1 MTAKRKTLIICLSC
15 VAVLT
20 ASWFSGICGYLS
32 YSFILPRLLP
42 FDCGHG
48 LQITALSQGYINP
61 DQTNGAIL
69 TISSDHLASI
79 LAAFSRKARLLPPG
93 LIHDGM
99 LITGTWSPGN
109 NSPAGKDVLPFCIAI
124 SGKTSEH
131 PPSLKCRY
139 SVNAVNRLISESMTK
154 KTAGKK
160 DRGWIFGKYDL
171 DQYIRFST
179 FHLYSQTNIVAS
191 AQTRRFPFI
200 ATGEVRYEFEDGL
213 LRARTTPRV
222 KMRGAIELQVF
233 RYDDKF
239 SLWYDIIIDDLD
251 ADVSN
256 LPPFLDRKV
265 AGDLKQ
271 KLSKNLNSNR
281 KKDKFAKKNFHNT
294 IPIMD
299 IIVELI
305 LIEQ

>member
-20 ASWFSGICGYLS
+20 ASWFSGICGYFS

-42 FDCGHG
+42 LDCGHG
-48 LQITALSQGYINP
+48 LQITALSQGRINP
-61 DQTNGAIL
+61 EHANGAIL
-69 TISSDHLASI
+69 TISPDHLAGI
-79 LAAFSRKARLLPPG
+79 LTAFSQKARLLPPG

-99 LITGTWSPGN
+99 LITGSWSSGD
-109 NSPAGKDVLPFCIAI
+109 NSPTEKNVLPFCIVI

-139 SVNAVNRLISESMTK
+139 SVNTVNRLISESMTK
-154 KTAGKK
+154 KTVRKK
-160 DRGWIFGKYDL
+160 DREWVFGKYDL

-179 FHLYSQTNIVAS
+179 FHLYSQTDIVTS
-191 AQTRRFPFI
+191 AQTRRFPFT
-200 ATGEVRYEFEDGL
+200 AAGEIRYEFEDGL

-222 KMRGAIELQVF
+222 KMRGAIELHIL
-233 RYDDKF
+233 YYSDKF
-239 SLWYDIIIDDLD
+239 SLWYNIIIDDLD

-256 LPPFLDRKV
+256 LPPVLDRKV
-265 AGDLKQ
+265 ASDLKQ

-299 IIVELI
+299 IIIELI
-305 LIEQ
+305 LTEQ